1 MLSKITVTA
10 LGKVLIAECGNE
22 GKHPYLSY
30 EEKVTL
36 QFLRAAISFVPFALD
51 TSADMRNASFLFA
64 QPGREFAIVAGN
76 GDWEFY
82 FSHSQY
88 GDIFG
93 YCVRKPWMQ
102 YAWDSIKSTF
112 RRVGSFLFPIFGPAL
127 IALA

>member
-36 QFLRAAISFVPFALD
+36 QFLRAAISFVPLALD
-51 TSADMRNASFLFA
+51 TGADMRNASFLFA

>member
-36 QFLRAAISFVPFALD
+36 QFLRAAISFVPLALD
-51 TSADMRNASFLFA
+51 TVADIRNASFLFA

>member
-10 LGKVLIAECGNE
+10 LAKVLIAECGNE

-36 QFLRAAISFVPFALD
+36 QFLRAAISFVPLALD
-51 TSADMRNASFLFA
+51 TGADMRNASFLFA